1 MKQLVIFIL
10 YGCIMS
16 EYFCG
21 PVISDP
27 APGRSPGP
35 PRIDNTISLL
45 SSLDTQQKINEPTNS
60 DELIKDTATNY
71 ENNIHYNENENDGR
85 EETIRAQKFKDVNPN
100 FIQKIDFENNDNI
113 SFYSQHPSTI
123 SCSNIKKFLK
133 ENDIIFKDK
142 DNDYTKLPYF
152 DVIHDVFTTEKGIMA
167 GIKYKGKFLYFL

>member
-35 PRIDNTISLL
+35 PRIANIIPPL
-45 SSLDTQQKINEPTNS
+45 SSLNTHQNMDEPTNYNG
-60 DELIKDTATNY
+60 LFKDTATNY
-71 ENNIHYNENENDGR
+71 ENNIHENENENDGG
-85 EETIRAQKFKDVNPN
+85 EEALRAQKFEDVNSN
-100 FIQKIDFENNDNI
+100 LVQKNDFENNDNI
-113 SFYSQHPSTI
+113 TFYSQHPSTI

-142 DNDYTKLPYF
+142 DNDDTKLPYF

-167 GIKYKGKFLYFL
+167 GIKYEGNFLYFS